1 MIIKFKLFENREDL
15 NKLNIGDI
23 VYCSGR
29 MITSGARA
37 RFYQDKKYRIFDK
50 LPHYMED
57 AGQVKLEEVDTG
69 KKIDIWIL
77 GTSVIPEY
85 EYLANKYNL

>member
-1 MIIKFKLFENREDL
+1 MIIKFRLFENEMF
-15 NKLNIGDI
+15 NKLKIGDI

-29 MITSGARA
+29 MITSRPAK
-37 RFYQDKKYRIFDK
+37 FYKDKKYRIFDK
-50 LPHYMED
+50 LPHYMEK

-77 GTSVIPEY
+77 GSSVIPEY
-85 EYLANKYNL
+85 EYDANKYNL